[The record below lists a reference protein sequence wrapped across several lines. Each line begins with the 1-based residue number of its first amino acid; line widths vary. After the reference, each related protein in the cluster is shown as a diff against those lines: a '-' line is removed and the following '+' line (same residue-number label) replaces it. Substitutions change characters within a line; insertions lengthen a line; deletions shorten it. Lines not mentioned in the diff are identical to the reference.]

1 MRFYLGVLIILVVGG
16 IANAEEIKIVT
27 EHFPPFQFAEGGKVT
42 GGFSVEIM
50 RELLKETGVKAEIR
64 AYPWA
69 RAYRMAL
76 KEKNVL
82 IFSITRSEEREPLFK
97 WVGSIIGL
105 GDYLWSL
112 KERDDIVIHSIEDAK
127 RYRIGVPR
135 DDIQHQFLK
144 QRGFEVP
151 KHLYLLPR
159 WDLAIKMLY
168 YKRVDLVMGSELAL
182 AYRLKA
188 LNLDYSKLKKAYE
201 IGQQWGDLSIA
212 FSKSTS
218 DIWVHKFQEAFEK
231 IKKDGTYD
239 KIHRKWEGGAP

>member
-27 EHFPPFQFAEGGKVT
+27 EHFPPFQFAEGAKVT
-42 GGFSVEIM
+42 KGFSVEIM
-50 RELLKETGVKAEIR
+50 QELLKETGVKAEIK

-82 IFSITRSEEREPLFK
+82 IFSITRSEERELLFK
-97 WVGSIIGL
+97 WVGSIIGS
-105 GDYLWSL
+105 GDSLWSL
-112 KERDDIVIHSIEDAK
+112 KERDDIVIHSLKDAK
-127 RYRIGVPR
+127 RYMIAVPR

-144 QRGFEVP
+144 QRGFDAP
-151 KHLYLLPR
+151 IHLYLVPR
-159 WDLAIKMLY
+159 WEQAIKMLY
-168 YKRVDLVMGSELAL
+168 NKRVDLMMGSELSL
-182 AYRLKA
+182 VYRLKA
-188 LNLDYSKLKKAYE
+188 LNLDYSKLKKVYE

-218 DIWVHKFQEAFEK
+218 DIWVHKFQEALEK
-231 IKKDGTYD
+231 IKKDGTYE
-239 KIHRKWEGGAP
+239 KIHGKWIK